1 MELIVKIFN
10 LPKELVY
17 YILDFLEFD
26 YYEYY
31 FYRKPRRQKGM
42 VVIKYPLYRFFTRDE
57 DAVGYLAV
65 KEEKKEQRKRKPRA
79 DTI

>member
-1 MELIVKIFN
+1 MELIAKIFN
-10 LPKELVY
+10 LPKDLVY
-17 YILDFLEFD
+17 YILDFLDFD

-42 VVIKYPLYRFFTRDE
+42 CVIKYPLYRFFVRDD
-57 DAVGYLAV
+57 DAVGYLAL
-65 KEEKKEQRKRKPRA
+65 KDRERKPRA